1 MEEPIIKE
9 NDIVSFETQTGKK
22 LGVVKTTDYDI
33 DHNKIVLT
41 VQSTGTEYII
51 DDNYDLLSK
60 NDALQELRNRIM

>member
-1 MEEPIIKE
+1 MEDPIIKE

-22 LGVVKTTDYDI
+22 LGVVKTIDYDI
-33 DHNKIVLT
+33 DQNKIILT
-41 VQSTGTEYII
+41 LQSNGTEYII